1 MPGTAATIG
10 FAALLMRPRNWNT
23 GACSSVGGAFRKSS
37 RSFPELKL
45 PSLPR
50 SRIAR
55 IALSSCASASASA
68 IVWYIAAVSAFFFA
82 ARAIVIVITPSAR
95 ST

>member
-1 MPGTAATIG
+1 MPGTAATTG
-10 FAALLMRPRNWNT
+10 LLALLIRARNWNT
-23 GACSSVGGAFRKSS
+23 DAVSSFGGDFRKSS
-37 RSFPELKL
+37 RSLPALKL

-50 SRIAR
+50 SRITR
-55 IALSSCASASASA
+55 VALSSCASASASA

-82 ARAIVIVITPSAR
+82 GRAIVIVITPSAR